1 MVKAISWIVLHF
13 HKWVCHIL
21 VFVCVSAMGSSMT
34 QQGFIHQ
41 GNFLLFV
48 LHVFFQTFIYIAVE
62 KEKNLVL
69 VLKMGSNE
77 TNGVKKI
84 LNDKSDVV
92 YNDGKRK
99 VSIVISGWPAVGK
112 TTIAESIAKDF
123 NLKLCNGGD
132 ILKTMAFER
141 GYSSSLNHDWWDTE
155 EALVFMN
162 ERNSDP
168 NFDKEVDN
176 RLIEIVNGGNVVITS
191 YTLPWIADATINF
204 WLQGSVDNRAKRM
217 AMRDNISVDEA
228 KKIVL
233 RRDNEN
239 KLIYKKIYNFDFGEK
254 LDVFDFAFNTDLLP
268 LESLVDLSKK
278 IVKDVLSS

>member
-1 MVKAISWIVLHF
+1 LHLETVN
-13 HKWVCHIL
+13 HHHDRGV
-21 VFVCVSAMGSSMT
+21 
-34 QQGFIHQ
+34 IHQ
-41 GNFLLFV
+41 RFFFFCAAV
-48 LHVFFQTFIYIAVE
+48 LFQTFIYTEVE
-62 KEKNLVL
+62 KEKNLSL

-84 LNDKSDVV
+84 SNDKNVDVID
-92 YNDGKRK
+92 NNFKRK
-99 VSIVISGWPAVGK
+99 ISIVISGWPAVGK

-132 ILKTMAFER
+132 ILKMMAYER

-155 EALVFMN
+155 EALIFMN

-176 RLIEIVNGGNVVITS
+176 RLIEIVNGGNVVVTS

-204 WLQGSVDNRAKRM
+204 WLQGSVTNRAKRM
-217 AMRDNISVDEA
+217 AMRDNISVSEA

-254 LDVFDFAFNTDLLP
+254 LDVFDFAFNTDLLS
-268 LESLVDLSKK
+268 LDTLVDLSKK
-278 IVKDVLSS
+278 IVKDVMSS